1 MVEIRPRERLNSLED
16 FLASLG
22 VFVLLV
28 VLETDGRSVD
38 EDGSGGGVDLDG
50 VASDVGLE
58 GQGLGAGDL
67 LGEDG
72 VGRGRAAVATDEGPA
87 VAEADGVGHVVVG
100 PHVGAVGD
108 ARAWESN
115 PLL

>member
-1 MVEIRPRERLNSLED
+1 M
-16 FLASLG
+16 
-22 VFVLLV
+22 FVLLV
-28 VLETDGRSVD
+28 LVERDGRSVD

-72 VGRGRAAVATDEGPA
+72 VGRGRSTMSTDQGPA
-87 VAEADGVGHVVVG
+87 VAEANGVGDVVVG
-100 PHVGAVGD
+100 PDVGAVGD
-108 ARAWESN
+108 ARA
-115 PLL
+115 